1 MASDKK
7 NGSAFQLWFEDAWEG
22 WIRPLGLIVVL
33 AIGYLLYKYDLLS
46 ETVMGAL
53 LVLGVILGAIGAGV
67 LPALP
72 LTRAPW
78 QRALLVTMALAALVA
93 TGYPTLRLVLPG
105 APLAE
110 ATLTTAAPSVTV
122 TPSAI
127 GPYDV
132 TASGHFKDSS
142 RAEAEASYT
151 LKVSDNSGGSDE
163 VEGAVR
169 RKQLSYRTRRG
180 SSTSTMERNEQTL
193 RLPHV
198 RGPQVTLATDVDEQL
213 EGGLKLE
220 LRRGSLNP
228 IVFLVLG
235 ILALLMA
242 LVLDTRLIDW
252 KTNKKSHVTACVAI
266 AFAFAVSYPDEATP
280 HALVR
285 PAVSS
290 FILALVVG
298 GLGGWLLGGIGRVLA
313 GPKKPKKASSTS
325 ASSR

>member
-7 NGSAFQLWFEDAWEG
+7 NGGAFQLWFEEAWEG

-33 AIGYLLYKYDLLS
+33 ALGYMLYKFDLLS
-46 ETVMGAL
+46 ETVMGSF
-53 LVLGVILGAIGAGV
+53 LVLGVILGALGTGI
-67 LPALP
+67 LPAFP

-93 TGYPTLRLVLPG
+93 TGYPTLRLVFPG

-110 ATLTTAAPSVTV
+110 ATLTQALSTATV

-132 TASGHFKDSS
+132 TVSGHFKDAS
-142 RAEAEASYT
+142 RPEAEASYT

-163 VEGAVR
+163 VDGAVR
-169 RKQLSYRTRRG
+169 RKQLNYRTRRG
-180 SSTSTMERNEQTL
+180 SSSSTMERNEQTL

-198 RGPQVTLATDVDEQL
+198 RGPQVTLTTDVDEQL

-220 LRRGSLNP
+220 LRRGSVNP

-235 ILALLMA
+235 IVALLMA
-242 LVLDTRLIDW
+242 LVLDTRLVDW
-252 KTNKKSHVTACVAI
+252 KSNKKSYLTACVAI
-266 AFAFAVSYPDEATP
+266 AFTFSVAYPDEATP

-290 FILALVVG
+290 FILALALG
-298 GLGGWLLGGIGRVLA
+298 GLGGWLLGGIARALF
-313 GPKKPKKASSTS
+313 GPKKPKKAATS
-325 ASSR
+325 SSR